1 MTRQSTLI
9 HNRRRRTRTFLLAV
23 ACCGIV
29 IAVLPRAAL
38 ADPVVLAGGD
48 VACDPSD
55 LNFNAG
61 NGTATACRQKATTDL
76 IMGQPFDAVLALGDQ
91 QYETGA
97 LSAYQTVYGPTWG
110 RFKARTYPIIG
121 NHDGE
126 IATSGDGYCQYFG
139 AIAHCNA
146 SGQQGGAAFYSF
158 NLGTW
163 HIVMLNS
170 NCIAV
175 GGCGPG
181 SPEYT
186 WLQSDLAANPRSCK
200 LAAWH
205 HPRWTSGLGYDG
217 KSVQPLWK
225 LFYDGGG
232 DLVLSG
238 HLHTYERFA
247 RMNGDGAIDP
257 VNGMR
262 EFVVGTGGESFHA
275 FGATAPGSEVRQ
287 NTTFGVLKLVLHP
300 ASYDWTFLPIAA
312 STFADSGSSQACR
325 TVDTAPPS
333 PPTGLQATAAGPTE
347 VDLSWAPSTDK
358 VGVTGYDILRGP
370 TAAALTRIASTPRTS
385 FADTAVTAGQSYVY
399 AVQARDAAGN
409 ASGLSNV
416 VTVVT
421 PTPVQQAGDQAGGAQ
436 QTGGQAG
443 GGKAAAHR
451 SAKQLARWR
460 VKAASARRALARGR
474 IRIPARRWAPT
485 VIEVRVG
492 GRLAVV
498 RATPNK
504 NALTLKLPSWAKGS
518 RYRHRTVTITI
529 IQPAGTAAAT
539 G

>member
-1 MTRQSTLI
+1 MTRQSTLT
-9 HNRRRRTRTFLLAV
+9 HHSRRRSRTFVLAV
-23 ACCGIV
+23 ACCGIA

-38 ADPVVLAGGD
+38 ADPVVLAVGD

-55 LNFNAG
+55 PNFNAG
-61 NGTATACRQKATTDL
+61 NGTATACRQKATSDL
-76 IMGQPFDAVLALGDQ
+76 IVGQAFDAVLALGDQ

-97 LSAYQTVYGPTWG
+97 FSAYQTVYDPTWG
-110 RFKARTYPIIG
+110 RFKATTYPIIG

-126 IATSGDGYCQYFG
+126 AATSGDGYCQYFG

-146 SGQQGGAAFYSF
+146 TGQQGGAAFYSF
-158 NLGTW
+158 DLGTW

-186 WLQSDLAANPRSCK
+186 WLQSDLAANPRSCT

-205 HPRWTSGLGYDG
+205 HPRWSSGLGYNG
-217 KSVQPLWK
+217 SMMQPLWN
-225 LFYDGGG
+225 LFYESGG

-247 RMNGDGAIDP
+247 PLNGAGVIDP
-257 VNGMR
+257 TNGMR
-262 EFVVGTGGESFHA
+262 QFVVGTGGESFHD
-275 FGATAPGSEVRQ
+275 FGVTAPGSEVRQ
-287 NTTFGVLKLVLHP
+287 NSTFGVLRLVLHP
-300 ASYDWTFLPIAA
+300 ASYDWTFLPIAG
-312 STFADSGSSQACR
+312 STFPDSGSQACR
-325 TVDTAPPS
+325 ADTTPPS
-333 PPTGLQATAAGPTE
+333 AATGLQATANSPTE
-347 VDLSWAPSTDK
+347 VDLSWAPSADI
-358 VGVTGYDILRGP
+358 VGVTGYDVLRGP
-370 TAAALTRIASTPRTS
+370 TAATLTRIASTPRTS

-409 ASGLSNV
+409 MSGLSNV

-421 PTPVQQAGDQAGGAQ
+421 PTPQQAVDQAGGAQ
-436 QTGGQAG
+436 QTGGQATG
-443 GGKAAAHR
+443 GHPAAHQ
-451 SAKQLARWR
+451 SAKRLAHWR

-485 VIEVRVG
+485 VIKVHVG

-498 RATPNK
+498 RSTSNK
-504 NALTLKLPSWAKGS
+504 GALTLKLPSWAKGS

-529 IQPAGTAAAT
+529 IQPARTAGAT
-539 G
+539 H

>member
-1 MTRQSTLI
+1 MTRLSTLT
-9 HNRRRRTRTFLLAV
+9 HNTRRRTRTFLLAT

-29 IAVLPRAAL
+29 IAVLPRAAFA

-48 VACDPSD
+48 VACDTSSA
-55 LNFNAG
+55 NFNG
-61 NGTATACRQKATTDL
+61 GSGTATACRQKATTDL
-76 IMGQPFDAVLALGDQ
+76 IMGQAFDAVLALGDQ

-97 LSAYQTVYGPTWG
+97 FSAYQAVYGSTWG
-110 RFKARTYPIIG
+110 RFKAKTYPIIG

-126 IATSGDGYCQYFG
+126 TATSGDGYCRYFG

-146 SGQQGGAAFYSF
+146 SGQQGGAGFYSF
-158 NLGTW
+158 NLGAW

-175 GGCGPG
+175 GGCGVG

-205 HPRWTSGLGYDG
+205 HPRWTSGFGYDG
-217 KSVQPLWK
+217 KSLQPLWK

-287 NTTFGVLKLVLHP
+287 NATFGVLKLVLHP
-300 ASYDWTFLPIAA
+300 ASYDWTFLPIAV
-312 STFADSGSSQACR
+312 STFTDSGSSQPCR
-325 TVDTAPPS
+325 RVDTTPPS
-333 PPTGLQATAAGPTE
+333 PPT
-347 VDLSWAPSTDK
+347 
-358 VGVTGYDILRGP
+358 
-370 TAAALTRIASTPRTS
+370 
-385 FADTAVTAGQSYVY
+385 
-399 AVQARDAAGN
+399 
-409 ASGLSNV
+409 
-416 VTVVT
+416 
-421 PTPVQQAGDQAGGAQ
+421 PTPVVQPADQARGAS
-436 QTGGQAG
+436 QTGVPAGGGQAAD
-443 GGKAAAHR
+443 GKAAAHQ
-451 SAKQLARWR
+451 SAKQLAHWR
-460 VKAASARRALARGR
+460 VKAAGARRALARGR

-498 RATPNK
+498 RSTPNK
-504 NALTLKLPSWAKGS
+504 DALTLRLPSWAKGS
-518 RYRHRTVTITI
+518 RYRHRAVTIRI

-539 G
+539 H